1 MNFFIATAI
10 LLLSN
15 FAFSQTDSVKIHV
28 NPKIEPLIEIETK
41 VEMNETEATI
51 KGFRVQ
57 LFFDQD
63 KTAVYEKKDEFTEVH
78 KNIPVYIEY
87 NAPNYT
93 LKVGDY
99 RTRLEAT
106 KLQAEMVSLFP
117 TSFVVQEKI
126 YLPSITPL
134 GEDE

>member
-1 MNFFIATAI
+1 MVFG
-10 LLLSN
+10 
-15 FAFSQTDSVKIHV
+15 QEGEVKIHV

-41 VEMNETEATI
+41 VEMNETSAKI

-63 KTAVYEKKDEFTEVH
+63 KAAVYEKKNEFTQLHEA
-78 KNIPVYIEY
+78 IPVYIEY

-93 LKVGDY
+93 LKAGDY

-126 YLPSITPL
+126 FLPCITPL